1 MPHLR
6 IAPFLSNRR
15 AGSDPFV
22 NGRKQQIGFLR
33 RPTTP
38 EMLAYDVGDSHSIRL
53 ACRRRTGFR
62 SSEPCIERRAVGD
75 QRLAIASHAS
85 FINFFHD
92 NDLGIEPVLE
102 IVSISISPFLP

>member
-1 MPHLR
+1 MTSATPTHCQCTVLPVEGER
-6 IAPFLSNRR
+6 AFDRTSHASND
-15 AGSDPFV
+15 G
-22 NGRKQQIGFLR
+22 
-33 RPTTP
+33 
-38 EMLAYDVGDSHSIRL
+38 
-53 ACRRRTGFR
+53 
-62 SSEPCIERRAVGD
+62 AVGD